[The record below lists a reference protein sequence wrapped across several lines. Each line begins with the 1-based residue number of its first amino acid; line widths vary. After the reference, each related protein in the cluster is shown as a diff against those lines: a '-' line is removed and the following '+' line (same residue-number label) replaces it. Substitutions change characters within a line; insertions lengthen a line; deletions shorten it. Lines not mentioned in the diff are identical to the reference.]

1 MNLINQPR
9 VSILIPS
16 YNHSAYIEKTIRS
29 VWEQNYSNLELVI
42 IDDGS
47 TDNSREILARLKLVS
62 PILMVIIEQEN
73 VGICRTLNRALE
85 KSTGEIIGVL
95 ASDDIMLPGRVNQE
109 IAQFTSLPT
118 LKVLYTNGQFQA
130 ENVILD
136 DAHKSIKPYLKRGV
150 VATSNH
156 ILSAVPGLYIQ
167 ALLIRRD
174 FLLSVGGFDEDTGSD
189 DWSLNIRIF
198 KNLKPQ
204 GEFIFIDRYSFLYRI
219 HSNQMHRSGDFMG
232 PMKRKVVRKFF
243 SIEERSKF
251 VCQIYVKKA
260 FGLYSEKKFKHASRY
275 MYRAKYIGFAK
286 GIPVICLTK
295 FGFDLPGYVYREI
308 MKRLKK

>member
-1 MNLINQPR
+1 MNSINQPR

-29 VWEQNYSNLELVI
+29 VWEQNYSNLELVV

-62 PILMVIIEQEN
+62 PISMVVIEQEN
-73 VGICRTLNRALE
+73 AGICPTLNRALE
-85 KSTGEIIGVL
+85 KSTGEIIGML
-95 ASDDIMLPGRVNQE
+95 ASDDIMLPDRVNQE
-109 IAQFTSLPT
+109 VAQFTSLPT
-118 LKVLYTNGQFQA
+118 LKVLYSNGQFQT
-130 ENVILD
+130 ERKILD
-136 DAHKSIKPYLKRGV
+136 DAHKNIKPYLKRGV
-150 VATSNH
+150 VATSNY
-156 ILSAVPGLYIQ
+156 LRSAVPAFYIQ

-174 FLLSVGGFDEDTGSD
+174 FLLSIGGFDEDTGSD

-204 GEFIFIDRYSFLYRI
+204 GEFVFIDRYSFLYRI

-251 VCQIYVKKA
+251 ICQIYVKKA
-260 FGLYSEKKFKHASRY
+260 FGLYSKRDFKKAGRY
-275 MYRAKYIGFAK
+275 MHRAKYIGFSKGVPVSCLAK
-286 GIPVICLTK
+286 
-295 FGFDLPGYVYREI
+295 FSFDFPGYVYREVK
-308 MKRLKK
+308 KRLKK